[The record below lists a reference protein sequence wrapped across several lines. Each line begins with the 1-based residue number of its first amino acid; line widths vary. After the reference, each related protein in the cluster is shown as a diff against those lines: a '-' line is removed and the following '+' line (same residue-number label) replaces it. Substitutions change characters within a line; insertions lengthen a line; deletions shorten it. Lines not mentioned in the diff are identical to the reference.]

1 MAEVA
6 AVDLR
11 RVGERLDERIRQSG
25 VLMVERARVRHACVV
40 LALAFALSAC
50 SEMTHTVGVS
60 DVNAV
65 SNASGAGGGPPK
77 QGGSGG
83 TSGGGGTAPIA
94 DGSIGVP
101 DAAIPDAAPQ
111 CADNVIDA
119 PQKRVNLN
127 LVVDTNFLV
136 AGSALWSKV
145 RRGILDYAQRDEA
158 AGTGLG
164 LRLIDL
170 PDDILSNVPLP
181 LGSQACNH
189 IFYLGATVAQEPLPA
204 SVEQLTRTLDTVT
217 STFTTPLAPALQG
230 AIEYAFSLKNSRPD
244 EDQVVVLISD
254 AFLDLSCTST
264 AGQLADLAASGR
276 GKGIRSYMIEVLQDP
291 LQILPS
297 ALTGT
302 IIPLNPVAS
311 AGGTGRARSFHL
323 TNDPSSDLA
332 DRLLEIQRDAR
343 VCEYALPSDAAW
355 EEAWLAVDTGVG
367 PGPLARLAHPSE
379 CSATGGAYVTY
390 VDPTNGT
397 TWARACPTSC
407 AAISASARP
416 PVWIV
421 DCDPSGP

>member
-11 RVGERLDERIRQSG
+11 RVGERLGERMRLSG
-25 VLMVERARVRHACVV
+25 VLTIGSARVRHAFIA
-40 LALAFALSAC
+40 LAFAFALSAC
-50 SEMTHTVGVS
+50 SETTHTVGVS

-65 SNASGAGGGPPK
+65 SNTSGTGGR
-77 QGGSGG
+77 QGGTGG
-83 TSGGGGTAPIA
+83 SSGTAGTTPIG

-111 CADNVIDA
+111 CADNVIAA

-127 LVVDTNFLV
+127 LMVDTNFLV
-136 AGSALWSKV
+136 AESALWGKV
-145 RRGILDYAQRDEA
+145 QRGILDYAQRDEA

-170 PDDILSNVPLP
+170 PEDILSNVPLP
-181 LGSQACNH
+181 LGSYACNSNW
-189 IFYLGATVAQEPLPA
+189 YSSPTVAQEPLPTTIA
-204 SVEQLTRTLDTVT
+204 QLTQTLDTVT

-230 AIEYAFSLKNSRPD
+230 GIEYAFSMKNTYPD

-264 AGQLADLAASGR
+264 AGQLADLAAAGR
-276 GKGIRSYMIEVLQDP
+276 AKGVRSYMIEVLQNP

-297 ALTGT
+297 VLTGT
-302 IIPLNPVAS
+302 IIPLDPVAS
-311 AGGTGRARSFHL
+311 AGGTSHARSFHL
-323 TNDPSSDLA
+323 TDDPSSVLA

-355 EEAWLAVDTGVG
+355 DEAWLAVDTGVG
-367 PGPLARLAHPSE
+367 PGPLARLTNANE
-379 CSATGGAYVTY
+379 CGATGGSYVTY
-390 VDPTNGT
+390 VDPISGT

-407 AAISASARP
+407 AAINASARP

-421 DCDPSGP
+421 DCDPSGR